1 MRSLC
6 SPQTRYAAE
15 GTARRLAVALI
26 LSAAACTPA
35 DRRAPEPVGAPVAL
49 GHSMQSALTPHLAT
63 GPDGTVLLSVMQQDD
78 SVTHTLR
85 VTHLD
90 DGAWAPLQDI
100 AQRDFFVNWAD
111 FPSVLPLRNGALAA
125 HWLERE
131 GVGTYSYGV
140 RVAQSRDG
148 GATWDSA
155 VAPHT
160 DGLLAE
166 HGFVALWDAADDA
179 TGTDQTAGVG
189 AVWLDGRKTAM
200 PDSAREMT
208 VRTAVVS
215 RGTDGSATATRVHEA
230 LLDAR
235 SCDCCQ
241 TATARARSGRVI
253 VYRDRTEQE
262 IRDIAI
268 VRRTASGWT
277 EPRIV
282 HADNWHFEACP
293 VNGPSVAATG
303 DTVVVAWFTGAQDT
317 ARVRLAVST
326 DGGASFAAPH
336 RIDDGDPVGRVSVL
350 LDAQHQPVV
359 LWMERV
365 QSDSTAIRLRRIA
378 YTGAQSTSTTVAT
391 VASSRRTGFPRM
403 TRDGDAL
410 IVAWTVPEETPERGM
425 TTSVHTARVPLRPH

>member
-1 MRSLC
+1 MRSL
-6 SPQTRYAAE
+6 PFPLARGTVP
-15 GTARRLAVALI
+15 GTARLAVALT
-26 LSAAACTPA
+26 LGAAACTPA
-35 DRRAPEPVGAPVAL
+35 DRAAPEPVGTAVSIGEPIQ
-49 GHSMQSALTPHLAT
+49 GALTPHLAT
-63 GPDGTVLLSVMQQDD
+63 GPDGTVVLSVMQRDD

-85 VTHLD
+85 MTHLN
-90 DGAWAPLQDI
+90 GAAWAPLQDI

-131 GVGTYSYGV
+131 GEGTYSYGV

-166 HGFVALWDAADDA
+166 HGFVALWDAAEDA
-179 TGTDQTAGVG
+179 TGNELAAGVG

-200 PDSAREMT
+200 TDSAREMT
-208 VRTAVVS
+208 VRTAVIR
-215 RGTDGSATATRVHEA
+215 RGTGGSAAAARVHEA

-235 SCDCCQ
+235 TCDCCQ
-241 TATARARSGRVI
+241 TATARAQSGRVI
-253 VYRDRTEQE
+253 VYRDRTEEE

-268 VRRTASGWT
+268 VRRTATGWT

-303 DTVVVAWFTGAQDT
+303 DTVVVVWFTGAQDT

-336 RIDDGDPVGRVSVL
+336 RVDDGDPVGRVSVL
-350 LDAQHQPVV
+350 LDARQQPVV

-365 QSDSTAIRLRRIA
+365 QADSTAIRLRRVA
-378 YTGAQSTSTTVAT
+378 YTGVQSAATTVAT
-391 VASSRRTGFPRM
+391 VAASRRTGFPRM

-410 IVAWTVPEETPERGM
+410 IVAWTVPEETPGG
-425 TTSVHTARVPLRPH
+425 TSTSVHTARVPLRPR

>member
-1 MRSLC
+1 MRSL
-6 SPQTRYAAE
+6 PFPLPRGALA
-15 GTARRLAVALI
+15 GTARLALALT
-26 LSAAACTPA
+26 LGAVACTPA
-35 DRRAPEPVGAPVAL
+35 DRGIPEPVGAAIAL
-49 GHSMQSALTPHLAT
+49 GEPIQGALTPHLAT
-63 GPDGTVLLSVMQQDD
+63 GPDGTVLLSVMQRDD

-85 VTHLD
+85 VTRLD
-90 DGAWAPLQDI
+90 GAAWAPLQDI

-111 FPSVLPLRNGALAA
+111 FPSILPLRNGELAA

-131 GVGTYSYGV
+131 GAGTYSYGV
-140 RVAQSRDG
+140 RVAQTRDG

-166 HGFVALWDAADDA
+166 HGFVALWDASEDA
-179 TGTDQTAGVG
+179 TGNEQAAGVG

-200 PDSAREMT
+200 QDSAREMT
-208 VRTAVVS
+208 VRTAVVG
-215 RGTDGSATATRVHEA
+215 RATDGSAVATRLHEA

-235 SCDCCQ
+235 TCDCCQ
-241 TATARARSGRVI
+241 TATARAQSGRVI
-253 VYRDRTEQE
+253 VYRDRTEDE

-268 VRRTASGWT
+268 VRRTATGWT
-277 EPRIV
+277 EPRVV

-336 RIDDGDPVGRVSVL
+336 RIDDGDPVGRVTVL
-350 LDAQHQPVV
+350 LDAQQQPVV

-365 QSDSTAIRLRRIA
+365 QSDSTAIRLRRIG
-378 YTGAQSTSTTVAT
+378 YTGAQSAATTVAT

-403 TRDGDAL
+403 TRDGNAL
-410 IVAWTVPEETPERGM
+410 IVAWTVPDETAGGGT
-425 TTSVHTARVPLRPH
+425 TTSVHTARVPLRPR